1 MKPFGK
7 ESGRA
12 RLCNPAGCSAQRD
25 SEQASKGTMREP
37 TRPLN
42 GEGRCAQ
49 EMHPTEP

>member
-1 MKPFGK
+1 VKPFGK
-7 ESGRA
+7 ESGKA
-12 RLCNPAGCSAQRD
+12 RRNPAGCSVKRD

-49 EMHPTEP
+49 EMYPTEP